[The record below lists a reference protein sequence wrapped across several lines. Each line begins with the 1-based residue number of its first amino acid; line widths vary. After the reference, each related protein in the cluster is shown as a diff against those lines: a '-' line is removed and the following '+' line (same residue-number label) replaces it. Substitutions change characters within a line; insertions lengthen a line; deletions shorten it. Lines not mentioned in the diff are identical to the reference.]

1 LIGEKF
7 AKLEYLELSLRTM
20 KAEDAIA
27 ELKKYLPRLRGLIK
41 EVQEGGSENRVKKIV
56 KF

>member
-7 AKLEYLELSLRTM
+7 AKLEYLELGLKNL
-20 KAEDAIA
+20 KAEDAIV
-27 ELKKYLPRLRGLIK
+27 ELMKYLPGLRGLIK
-41 EVQEGGSENRVKKIV
+41 EVQKDGSENRVKKIV